1 MIREG
6 LEGRQGSAA
15 VMRNVRAAHSA
26 RLLGSTARGEERENG
41 ELVANNLGKRWEKK
55 QKTVQE
61 NVSSHLRN
69 HWITQRQ
76 VGLRAGALTQDPRT
90 QHPFCSSCACEKR
103 PKPARFYTDKME
115 RRREAR
121 LKEALRITAD
131 TARFSKFAQKKGP
144 ERKPKHLCS
153 GAEGLWWQG

>member
-6 LEGRQGSAA
+6 LEGRRGSAA
-15 VMRNVRAAHSA
+15 VMRNVRAAHGA
-26 RLLGSTARGEERENG
+26 RLVGSTARGGERENG

-76 VGLRAGALTQDPRT
+76 V
-90 QHPFCSSCACEKR
+90 S
-103 PKPARFYTDKME
+103 
-115 RRREAR
+115 
-121 LKEALRITAD
+121 
-131 TARFSKFAQKKGP
+131 
-144 ERKPKHLCS
+144 LCVQ
-153 GAEGLWWQG
+153 EP